1 MVGLINRVKTIHWA
15 WYILGA
21 SFLTTLVS
29 YSIRL
34 GYGVIL
40 PEMIRSMGISKTEGG
55 LTYSILFVTYTLF
68 APIVGNLTD
77 RIGGRKV
84 ITFFCAVLALG
95 VLLMSTANS
104 LVTVVLFLAI
114 TGIGISAT
122 WTPVVALT
130 TRWFSTNK
138 RGFVLG
144 IVTLGSYIG
153 YGILGLV
160 FPLAIARY
168 NWRFGWTILG
178 LSGTVVAVVNGL
190 VLRSKPED
198 LDLLP
203 WGEKGKFPELTSD
216 IHSSYRTI
224 LNRKIFWQIG
234 VSYFFISFCYYT
246 FVSFIVTYGTTEVG
260 IRYGIAASFASTLA
274 FGAAVGSVPFATL
287 SDSFGRSRTIFI
299 SELVITT
306 SILFLLVARSN
317 LWMIFISIAI
327 YGIFFGPIFPLYGAC
342 ARDYFEKEVTGT
354 VIGAWT
360 FIYGIGA
367 VLAPLVAGF
376 LSDLTGTFRWGFALA
391 GIASLTASILFLS
404 VRKQG

>member
-1 MVGLINRVKTIHWA
+1 MVGLIKRVKTIHWA
-15 WYILGA
+15 WFILGA

-40 PEMIRSMGISKTEGG
+40 PEMIRYMGISKTEGG
-55 LTYSILFVTYTLF
+55 LTYSILFITYTLF

-84 ITFFCAVLALG
+84 IPFFCAILAIG

-104 LVTVVLFLAI
+104 LVSVVLFIAI
-114 TGIGISAT
+114 AGIGISAT

-130 TRWFSTNK
+130 TRWFNTNK

-160 FPLAIARY
+160 FPLVVARY
-168 NWRFGWTILG
+168 NWRYGWTILG
-178 LSGTVVAVVNGL
+178 LSAAVVAVVNGL

-203 WGEKGKFPELTSD
+203 WGEKGKSTGLTSH
-216 IHSSYRTI
+216 IHSSYHTI
-224 LNRKIFWQIG
+224 LKRKIFWQIG
-234 VSYFFISFCYYT
+234 ISYFFISFCYYT
-246 FVSFIVTYGTTEVG
+246 FVSFIVTYGTTEIG
-260 IRYGIAASFASTLA
+260 IRYSIAASFASILA
-274 FGAAVGSVPFATL
+274 FGGIVGSVPFATL
-287 SDSFGRSRTIFI
+287 SDSFGRNRTIFI
-299 SELVITT
+299 CQLVIAA
-306 SILFLLVARSN
+306 SILFLLIARSN

-342 ARDYFEKEVTGT
+342 ARDYFEEKVTGT

-367 VLAPLVAGF
+367 VLAPFVVGF
-376 LSDLTGTFRWGFALA
+376 LSDLTGTFCWGFAL
-391 GIASLTASILFLS
+391 GSIASFTASMLFLS
-404 VRKQG
+404 IRKQG